1 MLAHREG
8 GSSSN
13 GPAGHPAMCSQGV
26 SNVPLAQSVE
36 KVLLSEARAGHSVL
50 DASRLTEGPKLRR
63 VPCSV
68 CFLLPSQG
76 AGARP
81 VRSRNPLLPG
91 STHTQPS
98 DSIQIWP
105 CHPLSIRHSPQPVLR
120 TQFGATSPETSS
132 ASSGPCPPGVPG
144 IWSRLAQSRYVI
156 ISADLKTPRK
166 TLPPHS
172 RSELGGH
179 SASLGPNIDSGA
191 TWAAGRRGWGW
202 G

>member
-1 MLAHREG
+1 MWHDTQHPDNRAVPSRRLQSDDGWGHRCVLAHREG

-13 GPAGHPAMCSQGV
+13 SPAGHPAMCSQGV

-36 KVLLSEARAGHSVL
+36 KVLLSEARAGP
-50 DASRLTEGPKLRR
+50 SRLTERPKLRR
-63 VPCSV
+63 VPCPV

-76 AGARP
+76 AGARH

-105 CHPLSIRHSPQPVLR
+105 CHPSFIPAPRTPAPLSIRHSPQPVLR

-144 IWSRLAQSRYVI
+144 IWSRLAQNRCVI
-156 ISADLKTPRK
+156 NIS
-166 TLPPHS
+166 
-172 RSELGGH
+172 
-179 SASLGPNIDSGA
+179 
-191 TWAAGRRGWGW
+191 
-202 G
+202 